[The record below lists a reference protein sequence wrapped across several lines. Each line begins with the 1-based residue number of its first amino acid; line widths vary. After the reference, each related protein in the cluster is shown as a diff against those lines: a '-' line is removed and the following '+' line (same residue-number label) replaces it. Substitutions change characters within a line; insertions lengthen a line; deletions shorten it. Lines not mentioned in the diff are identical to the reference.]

1 MNNIQILAQK
11 EVLGKQFT
19 IYGDFENP
27 LFLAKDVAEWID
39 YSKSGNGSY
48 NVNRMLSGIDEE
60 EKLVV
65 KVLVAGQNRDVLAV
79 TEDGLYEVLMQST
92 KPIAKQFKKQVKEI
106 LKEIRKKGIYA
117 TDAKKAE
124 LLSNPDTWQ
133 ALLDNWRAEIEKNKH
148 LTTTNKLLSKQI
160 ERDSSKVLFADAVSA
175 SHTSILVGDLAKLL
189 KQNGIDIGANR
200 LFERLRNDGF
210 LMKTGESKNMPTQRA
225 MELGLFEVK
234 ERTINNPDGS
244 IRITKTPKVTGKGQQ
259 YFVEYF
265 LKKAKSG
272 YFNKPA
278 SKVNTLTTKQ

>member
-19 IYGDFENP
+19 IYGDFNNP
-27 LFLAKDVAEWID
+27 LFLAKDVANWID

-133 ALLDNWRAEIEKNKH
+133 EMLDNWRAEIAKNKQ
-148 LTTTNKLLSKQI
+148 LENEI
-160 ERDSSKVLFADAVSA
+160 ERNRPKVLFADAVSA

-200 LFERLRNDGF
+200 LFERLRNDGY
-210 LMKTGESKNMPTQRA
+210 LMKNGESRNMPTQRA
-225 MELGLFEVK
+225 MEMKLFEVK

-244 IRITKTPKVTGKGQQ
+244 IRITKTPKVTATGQI
-259 YFVEYF
+259 YFVNRF
-265 LKKAKSG
+265 LKNESVAQL
-272 YFNKPA
+272 N
-278 SKVNTLTTKQ
+278 

>member
-19 IYGDFENP
+19 IYGDFEKP
-27 LFLAKDVAEWID
+27 LFLAKDVANWIEYD
-39 YSKSGNGSY
+39 ENKVGQ
-48 NVNRMLSGIDEE
+48 MLANIDEE
-60 EKLVV
+60 EKLTSP
-65 KVLVAGQNRDVLAV
+65 LYYSGQVRNMYLL
-79 TEDGLYEVLMQST
+79 TEDGLYEVLMQSR

-124 LLSNPDTWQ
+124 LLNNPDTWQ

-148 LTTTNKLLSKQI
+148 LAATNKLLNKQI

-175 SHTSILVGDLAKLL
+175 SETSILIGDLAKIL
-189 KQNGIDIGANR
+189 KQNGVEMGANR
-200 LFERLRNDGF
+200 LFERLRNDGY
-210 LMKTGESKNMPTQRA
+210 LMKNGESRNMPTQRA
-225 MELGLFEVK
+225 MEMKLFEVK

-259 YFVEYF
+259 YFVNYF
-265 LKKAKSG
+265 LKHETQLVL
-272 YFNKPA
+272 N
-278 SKVNTLTTKQ
+278 